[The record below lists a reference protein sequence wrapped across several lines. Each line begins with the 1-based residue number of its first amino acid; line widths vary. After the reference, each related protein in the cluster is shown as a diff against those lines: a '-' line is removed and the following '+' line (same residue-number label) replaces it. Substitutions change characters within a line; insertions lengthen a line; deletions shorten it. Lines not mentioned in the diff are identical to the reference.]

1 MDANK
6 EMISIDLG
14 ISVEENIENMFLDQ
28 IPRKII
34 RSKNDLMKLVEE
46 KLADLGLQTDKEQIQ
61 KVFEK
66 LQKEKKVRFDSKEKP
81 VGWKIKNN

>member
-1 MDANK
+1 
-6 EMISIDLG
+6 MISIDLG